1 LHPDGGASQFTV
13 NPSRSQFPTTLV
25 VCQYGLGNFRFNIAF
40 KGFIKHIMI
49 FVLEALSE
57 KGRSGSHIRRSLK
70 NLQFQNE
77 STQLLITL
85 CSADQL
91 AKLLAM

>member
-1 LHPDGGASQFTV
+1 
-13 NPSRSQFPTTLV
+13 
-25 VCQYGLGNFRFNIAF
+25 
-40 KGFIKHIMI
+40 
-49 FVLEALSE
+49 VLEALSE
-57 KGRSGSHIRRSLK
+57 KGRSGSYIWRSVK

-77 STQLLITL
+77 FTQLLITL

>member
-1 LHPDGGASQFTV
+1 
-13 NPSRSQFPTTLV
+13 
-25 VCQYGLGNFRFNIAF
+25 
-40 KGFIKHIMI
+40 MI
-49 FVLEALSE
+49 FVLEAFSE

-70 NLQFQNE
+70 NLQFQNRF
-77 STQLLITL
+77 TQLLITL